1 MAEVKLSTKEKNLL
15 KLLEDRDRLAD
26 QVSLCD
32 KAIGFWESQMETL
45 FVKIDENDEQSW
57 SPDYEAKA
65 ERYLKD
71 IDRLVGRG
79 KIENDTINKLEQES
93 DDLYFKIITFLE
105 ENANNKKIIN
115 IAKNHFKK
123 IKN

>member
-1 MAEVKLSTKEKNLL
+1 MAEIKLSIKEQNLL
-15 KLLEDRDRLAD
+15 KLLEERDRVAD

-32 KAIGFWESQMETL
+32 KAITFWENQMEEL

-65 ERYLKD
+65 ERYLKA

-79 KIENDTINKLEQES
+79 RIENDTINKLERDSE
-93 DDLYFKIITFLE
+93 DLYHKIITFLE
-105 ENANNKKIIN
+105 ENADNKKITA

-123 IKN
+123 I

>member
-32 KAIGFWESQMETL
+32 KAIGFWEGQMEAL

-65 ERYLKD
+65 ESYLKD

-79 KIENDTINKLEQES
+79 KIENDTINKLERES
-93 DDLYFKIITFLE
+93 DDLYFKIIAFLE
-105 ENANNKKIIN
+105 ENANNKKIVS
-115 IAKNHFKK
+115 IAKKHFKK

>member
-1 MAEVKLSTKEKNLL
+1 
-15 KLLEDRDRLAD
+15 
-26 QVSLCD
+26 
-32 KAIGFWESQMETL
+32 METL

-65 ERYLKD
+65 ESYLKD

-79 KIENDTINKLEQES
+79 KIENDTINKLERES

-105 ENANNKKIIN
+105 ENANNKKIVS

>member
-1 MAEVKLSTKEKNLL
+1 MAEIKLSIKEQKLL

-45 FVKIDENDEQSW
+45 FEKIDDNDEQSW
-57 SPDYEAKA
+57 SPDHDAKA
-65 ERYLKD
+65 EGYLKD

-79 KIENDTINKLEQES
+79 KIENDTINKLERES
-93 DDLYFKIITFLE
+93 DDLYLKIITFLE
-105 ENANNKKIIN
+105 ENADNKKIIS
-115 IAKNHFKK
+115 IAKKHFKK
-123 IKN
+123 ISN